1 MGECGGVHS
10 NICSGVPTFGGSS
23 ASLALK
29 RQRAC
34 HNNNGSRPQKKL
46 RLFGFDIITLK
57 TERDETE
64 ETMSKVVEAKTES
77 GSNMGLERRSF
88 QCRFCHKQFDNS
100 QALGGHQN
108 AHKKER
114 LQGKRRQIRAW
125 KNFDGSHNR
134 LPGLAFIAPLPLHP
148 HRVEPLPS
156 YAALSPPWCLF
167 PPQPAQYG
175 FSFNDCASPNL
186 YSTPLPESRYFQ
198 PLAMQEL
205 EVVGAEVET
214 GQTHR
219 SHSRVENNEIDLR
232 LSLAPP
238 TS

>member
-1 MGECGGVHS
+1 M
-10 NICSGVPTFGGSS
+10 
-23 ASLALK
+23 ALK

-46 RLFGFDIITLK
+46 RLFGFDITLE

-64 ETMSKVVEAKTES
+64 ETRSKAAEARTES

-88 QCRFCHKQFDNS
+88 QCRFCCKQFDNS

-114 LQGKRRQIRAW
+114 MQAKRRQIQAS

-148 HRVEPLPS
+148 QRVEPLPS

-175 FSFNDCASPNL
+175 FSFNHCASPNL
-186 YSTPLPESRYFQ
+186 YSTPL
-198 PLAMQEL
+198 AMQEL
-205 EVVGAEVET
+205 VVGQA
-214 GQTHR
+214 HR

-238 TS
+238 AS